1 VPLSLALLAT
11 LVLLSLKGVEA
22 APAEW
27 EHAKAAQVAELER
40 QLAPRLRPGDTVQVL
55 DTSDGGAHALLRL
68 RVREPTRFVYDFHFF
83 HDVDTPF
90 VRALRAELVRG
101 LDGRPPRVVV
111 VFERGWPAGGY
122 ERIDAFPE
130 LAERLAHRYELVN
143 VSPTYR
149 IYAKR
154 HDP

>member
-1 VPLSLALLAT
+1 VPLSLFLIAT

-27 EHAKAAQVAELER
+27 ERAKVAQVDDLAR
-40 QLAPRLRPGDTVQVL
+40 QLAARLRPGDTVQVL

-101 LDGRPPRVVV
+101 LDARAPRVVV

-130 LAERLAHRYELVN
+130 LAERLAHRYELVK
-143 VSPTYR
+143 VSATYR